1 MRIFPLL
8 HVLSILL
15 IINAC
20 TLHNFV
26 SASHTDADTSLAAKA
41 EDLQKT
47 ADIVAQ
53 TLGTTREKL
62 FEDANKIARGI
73 WQQAGTLEENQKLLY
88 QKQMQEYD
96 AAINNPASSPQLKE
110 QALQQKL
117 DGQSTYLKF
126 TNTLASVKMQACNNL
141 LNLGQEALSALT
153 SEQKA
158 QRERSNIAT
167 KQVARWHTIMKAV
180 IHPRTPFF
188 ALGVSAAIF
197 TGKKGSEIV
206 ADQLYAYWSTPELA
220 QETSLLSPATQ
231 LYNFF
236 WQIKS
241 EPANIS
247 DVILEPKT
255 QAIVHTIAM
264 SVKHIARRHEHFQN
278 VLLYGPTGT
287 GKTMLAKR
295 IARDSGLEYIY
306 FAASDIDQFGLAQAL
321 QLINRL
327 FAYAHNSSKK
337 LMIIIDECEIL
348 FGSRNNT
355 NMSEQT
361 RKVLTKFLALM
372 GTKNPDFMIVGL
384 TNRIQDFDEASLS
397 RFDERINIALPG
409 ENERRL
415 LIAQYVHDYII
426 TARAIHPVYPSI
438 IARLFG
444 KKPSKPRRVSVT
456 ENLLDIQKCQLR
468 SDIIDDL
475 THQFTGFSGREIE
488 AFANK
493 LRQTTMAS
501 KEGIL
506 TQEILDAVVARS
518 VESFKVASAH
528 TAALAP

>member
-1 MRIFPLL
+1 MRIFSLPYI
-8 HVLSILL
+8 LSILL

-20 TLHNFV
+20 ILHNFV
-26 SASHTDADTSLAAKA
+26 SASHTNTDTSLAAKA
-41 EDLQKT
+41 EDLQQA
-47 ADIVAQ
+47 ADIFAK
-53 TLGTTREKL
+53 TLGTTREKV
-62 FEDANKIARGI
+62 FEGAATIIRNPLE
-73 WQQAGTLEENQKLLY
+73 QAKKLEEKK
-88 QKQMQEYD
+88 KQLHESQMLAFD
-96 AAINNPASSPQLKE
+96 TVINSPDSTPELRKQV
-110 QALQQKL
+110 QQQKL
-117 DGQSTYLKF
+117 DY
-126 TNTLASVKMQACNNL
+126 
-141 LNLGQEALSALT
+141 LSAHCKFLNDSANMQMQT
-153 SEQKA
+153 YNFILNGTQHILDTISDEKKA
-158 QRERSNIAT
+158 ERERSNIAT

-197 TGKKGSEIV
+197 TGKKGSEIL

-236 WQIKS
+236 WQIKP

-264 SVKHIARRHEHFQN
+264 SVKHIARRHENFQN